1 MKIDLKESLN
11 ELDIISDNRYDLYN
25 TYLAKNPSN
34 DLKKKI
40 VEAIY
45 NNRSPKE
52 ILMVINE
59 KWDDASWHDTADQEQ
74 VDQPDYIPDIVDEWE
89 VMDHKS
95 VKDSDGFLTDYTW
108 YKNSN
113 TGEHVFVF
121 GDSDLYG
128 PEDGWYDWECDSDE
142 EAEEW
147 FDNYTGPGD
156 DEDDWMD
163 ESLNESN
170 DSKVFVVKTLQNYPY
185 NGWIELM
192 DKIDEKGEGEKHRFY
207 DRKKLD
213 DFAKELVKQGY
224 KNYQGYSKN
233 NKDMKNEALYD
244 DIYHDFRVAREN
256 WKKLN
261 LGTDFDSALDEWNKK
276 SKLADPNNQSK
287 PIYNKEAWNDMV
299 SMFSNKNESLK
310 EDFSDY
316 DKALAQVDREAE
328 EMINRYDKGDESI
341 FDILSDLGYVSDDP
355 NSVYMYKEVGN
366 GNAIVFDLE
375 PFDDGKGYIKYFVV
389 DDSDKIPSGYT
400 STRLFIGESLKEDA
414 SKEWKPNLNFKHIKD
429 VLEKA
434 LSRGKYINNER
445 EEVKAA
451 LDLCDKKQKY
461 TPEQRKF
468 IQDSHREMWKK
479 NRKTESLNEDMVRV
493 EPTEKDLNKLVNV
506 LTKYGFKVDNNYK
519 PGRDL
524 FGSYHVQ
531 VINPDL
537 DYIDFD
543 QLVKDVEPLGDALD
557 NLSFDIN
564 LPITYNFGAN
574 DDNVITGGI
583 DIHVGYKDDS
593 DLGESLTEDLAYD
606 IQKLHDESDYLWNLH
621 GTDYTWLY
629 TELSKYGNIDE
640 EGIANLVR
648 KMPKRKQH
656 ELYDKLVKPLHESL
670 KESLSKNIISD
681 IENKLYSIVKKYFHD
696 DNYSHT
702 QGIKITESNYDLLKY
717 TARPYSGYRN
727 TSSKLIMDDNGYS
740 INEFKSEVRKY
751 LKQFGITKVK
761 FDTKKIKLH
770 YGYVSGPDDYP
781 VICLNAIYFN
791 NVDSNVDES
800 LNEASYGGAFDI
812 EDDMYFTKEELVE
825 FAGDIAEEF
834 SKLTGHL
841 NCDIDNVYIE
851 NNPLA
856 LNVDIYDP
864 EDGVSHSAYTRID
877 MRKIRKPSDI
887 YKYMDRILK
896 QLEDSF
902 HEYHE
907 NDFEDAD

>member
-1 MKIDLKESLN
+1 MKINLKESLN

-40 VEAIY
+40 AEAIY
-45 NNRSPKE
+45 DNRSPKE
-52 ILMVINE
+52 ILMIINE
-59 KWDDASWHDTADQEQ
+59 KWDDAAWHDTVDQEQ
-74 VDQPDYIPDIVDEWE
+74 VDQPDYIPDTIDEWE

-95 VKDSDGFLTDYTW
+95 VRDSDGLITDYTW
-108 YKNSN
+108 YKNTN

-128 PEDGWYDWECDSDE
+128 TEDGWYDWECDSDE

-147 FDNYTGPGD
+147 FDNYKGPG
-156 DEDDWMD
+156 DEDDWID
-163 ESLNESN
+163 ESL
-170 DSKVFVVKTLQNYPY
+170 D
-185 NGWIELM
+185 
-192 DKIDEKGEGEKHRFY
+192 
-207 DRKKLD
+207 
-213 DFAKELVKQGY
+213 
-224 KNYQGYSKN
+224 
-233 NKDMKNEALYD
+233 EALYN

-261 LGTDFDSALDEWNKK
+261 LGIDFDSALDKWNKE
-276 SKLADPNNQSK
+276 SKLADPKYHSK
-287 PIYNKEAWNDMV
+287 PIYNKKAWDDMV
-299 SMFSNKNESLK
+299 SMFSNKN
-310 EDFSDY
+310 
-316 DKALAQVDREAE
+316 
-328 EMINRYDKGDESI
+328 
-341 FDILSDLGYVSDDP
+341 
-355 NSVYMYKEVGN
+355 
-366 GNAIVFDLE
+366 
-375 PFDDGKGYIKYFVV
+375 
-389 DDSDKIPSGYT
+389 
-400 STRLFIGESLKEDA
+400 ESLKEDA

-445 EEVKAA
+445 EEIKAA

-479 NRKTESLNEDMVRV
+479 NRKIESLNESKNYKDLYFGEINFKLKNESDKQKAKQIMSSVFGDDELEGGKFSSFKKTKSGYILKYYGNIGSIYYEKYFKEFIKKMKNLGVQIQYKPELPSKYSKSTYIMSLDDEEKVKDFLSESLDEDMVKV

-506 LTKYGFKVDNNYK
+506 LTKYGFKLDNKFK
-519 PGRDL
+519 PGRGL

-543 QLVKDVEPLGDALD
+543 QLVKDVEPLGNALD

-593 DLGESLTEDLAYD
+593 DLTESITYPNGKEA
-606 IQKLHDESDYLWNLH
+606 S
-621 GTDYTWLY
+621 
-629 TELSKYGNIDE
+629 NIDIHKALNYMYGEDRDMNDDSYTNE
-640 EGIANLVR
+640 E
-648 KMPKRKQH
+648 KQKAVN
-656 ELYDKLVKPLHESL
+656 YW
-670 KESLSKNIISD
+670 I
-681 IENKLYSIVKKYFHD
+681 KKTDGMYED
-696 DNYSHT
+696 
-702 QGIKITESNYDLLKY
+702 
-717 TARPYSGYRN
+717 
-727 TSSKLIMDDNGYS
+727 
-740 INEFKSEVRKY
+740 
-751 LKQFGITKVK
+751 
-761 FDTKKIKLH
+761 
-770 YGYVSGPDDYP
+770 
-781 VICLNAIYFN
+781 
-791 NVDSNVDES
+791 

-834 SKLTGHL
+834 SKLTGHM
-841 NCDIDNVYIE
+841 NCDVDNVYME
-851 NNPLA
+851 NDPLA

-864 EDGVSHSAYTRID
+864 EDGISHSAYTIID

-907 NDFEDAD
+907 DDFEQAD